1 MTWGYRKNGI
11 TKEFAEMDDLM
22 DFLEKCDR
30 EASFQLRYWH
40 VDENFDDY
48 DLKYSLIL
56 GEFVNLTERDWLEDA
71 LWAVQDAF
79 ENSGL
84 YDWREDTKMGV
95 YYREEESE

>member
-1 MTWGYRKNGI
+1 MWGYRKNGI
-11 TKEFAEMDDLM
+11 TKEFAEKDDLM

-56 GEFVNLTERDWLEDA
+56 GCRKQCLTSVCTEGASGFPTRTPALE
-71 LWAVQDAF
+71 
-79 ENSGL
+79 
-84 YDWREDTKMGV
+84 
-95 YYREEESE
+95 

>member
-1 MTWGYRKNGI
+1 MWGYRKNGI

-71 LWAVQDAF
+71 LSAVEESFANGD
-79 ENSGL
+79 
-84 YDWREDTKMGV
+84 YDWKEETIMGI
-95 YYREEESE
+95 YYREEEEE